1 MTTQQVAERR
11 IVLLIGAIQFVNILD
26 FMMVMPLGPD
36 FANDLGIP
44 NAALG
49 IIGGSY
55 TGAAAVSGIVG
66 SLFLDRFDRRKA
78 LSLAM
83 LGLVIGTAAGGFA
96 TGLKSLVAAR
106 IVAGA
111 FGGPATSISLAIIA
125 DSVAIERRGRAMGA
139 VMSSFAVASVLGV
152 PAGLELA
159 RLGGWQTPFF
169 GVAALG
175 LLVTASAL
183 FVMPPMTIHLK
194 QSDAPILETSRMG
207 FLLRLP
213 VAMCLLSMGLIMLG
227 NFAIV
232 PNLSAY
238 VQINLGYPREQLG
251 MLYLVGGVV
260 SFATMRVA
268 GRWVDR
274 AGPFPVALAGTAV
287 YALNLYVGFIRPVL
301 MVPIMVV
308 FALLMVTSSFR
319 MVPMQALATR
329 VPEPRERA
337 RYMSAQSAVQHIAC
351 SVGSMLGAAMLV
363 TAPDGRLIGMPAV
376 ATFAAVVAMLVPGL
390 VWFVD
395 QRVRAPAT
403 VTPAMQPR

>member
-1 MTTQQVAERR
+1 MTTLQAAERR

-36 FANDLGIP
+36 FAKNLGIP
-44 NAALG
+44 NAAIG

-96 TGLKSLVAAR
+96 TGLNSLIAAR

-125 DSVAIERRGRAMGA
+125 DSVAVERRGRAMGA

-183 FVMPPMTIHLK
+183 FVMPPMNSHLT
-194 QSDAPILETSRMG
+194 QSDAPTVATNRLA
-207 FLLRLP
+207 FLVRLP
-213 VAMCLLSMGLIMLG
+213 VALCLLSMGLIMLG

-238 VQINLGYPREQLG
+238 VQVNLGYPREQLG

-268 GRWVDR
+268 GQWVDR
-274 AGPFPVALAGTAV
+274 AGPFPVALAGTALYV
-287 YALNLYVGFIRPVL
+287 VNLYVGFIQPVAA
-301 MVPIMVV
+301 VPIMVV

-329 VPEPRERA
+329 VPAPHERA

-376 ATFAAVVAMLVPGL
+376 ATFAAVIAAFVPGL
-390 VWFVD
+390 VWLVD
-395 QRVRAPAT
+395 QRVRVSVAVVP
-403 VTPAMQPR
+403 VSP